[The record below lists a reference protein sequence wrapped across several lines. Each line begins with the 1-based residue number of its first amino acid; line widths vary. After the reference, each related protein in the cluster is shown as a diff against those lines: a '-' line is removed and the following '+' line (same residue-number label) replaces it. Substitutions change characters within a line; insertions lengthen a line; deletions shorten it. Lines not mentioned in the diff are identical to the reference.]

1 MREDTTVENELGPL
15 KPGDRFGDC
24 TVERLLGQG
33 SMASVFLVRA
43 SDGAQYALKVM
54 NPELAKNDPTYRE
67 RFLREAEFAPEE
79 DATSEG
85 MVQDLI
91 PDPEKASPDGES
103 LMLETQD
110 KEVQEFLANL
120 RRTRMRKRL
129 VLWGR
134 CRLSDRSFGC
144 VALAFPGVK
153 RSGTG
158 KVVR

>member
-1 MREDTTVENELGPL
+1 MREGTTAEDELGPL

-54 NPELAKNDPTYRE
+54 DPELAKKDPTYRE

-79 DATSEG
+79 DVTSEG

-91 PDPEKASPDGES
+91 PDPETASPDGES

-110 KEVQEFLANL
+110 KEVQEFLVNL

-129 VLWGR
+129 VLWGVV
-134 CRLSDRSFGC
+134 GC
-144 VALAFPGVK
+144 LIVLLAALLWRFVM
-153 RSGTG
+153 
-158 KVVR
+158 